1 MKIDL
6 KDNLDDICYISRE
19 FPVNYKYSGE
29 NEGFDAFKIF
39 IRQDTLKK
47 IDDYLSGDLQ
57 NELGGVVLGDV
68 CVNSSGQKFIFID
81 NLIIA
86 KHSNS
91 SLSRLTFTHDTWD
104 YINQIQEEDYS
115 DRKILGWFHSHPGH
129 TVFLSN
135 YDMFIQENF
144 FNMEY
149 MIAYV
154 FDPTIKERGFFY
166 WKDGKIVKADGY
178 YITDPTDVNLEY
190 DIDENFTDDLL
201 PESKAEEIEINQTK
215 PLVKNKISFKGKK
228 PEFRSTVLIGLLFL
242 ALLVLLFMIY
252 NIYEIRQK
260 ALLKDEYQKDLAEIR
275 NENKMLADRLNNL
288 IAETELKKGNV
299 AGQVSGTSNTI
310 DGIDTK
316 AIENEKKQ
324 EVEEKK
330 TEAPEVK
337 KDVPVQKTEKP
348 VDNNSVT
355 NNDSPD
361 VTTYKVKVG
370 DTLEK
375 ISNQFYKSREGIK
388 VIMEK
393 NNIKDKASI
402 KIGQQLLI
410 PVSIN

>member
-6 KDNLDDICYISRE
+6 KDNPDDINYISRD
-19 FPVNYKYSGE
+19 FPINYKYSGE
-29 NEGFDAFKIF
+29 NESFDTLKIF
-39 IRQDTLKK
+39 IKHSTLKE
-47 IDDYLSGDLQ
+47 IDEYLSGDLQ

-68 CVNSSGQKFIFID
+68 CANSSGQKFIFID

-104 YINQIQEEDYS
+104 YINQIQEEDYP

-166 WKDGKIVKADGY
+166 WKDGKIIKADGY
-178 YITDPTDVNLEY
+178 YITDPVESE
-190 DIDENFTDDLL
+190 IDDDFSNELL
-201 PESKAEEIEINQTK
+201 PESKNDEIELNTTK
-215 PLVKNKISFKGKK
+215 PSPVSGIISKRKK
-228 PEFRSTVLIGLLFL
+228 PEIRGAVLISLLFI

-252 NIYEIRQK
+252 NIYEIKQK
-260 ALLKDEYQKDLAEIR
+260 ALLKDEYRKDLAEIR
-275 NENKMLADRLNNL
+275 NENKIHTERLNNL
-288 IAETELKKGNV
+288 IEESEMKKVNASGIKSEVKEIAESKN
-299 AGQVSGTSNTI
+299 A
-310 DGIDTK
+310 
-316 AIENEKKQ
+316 ENEKK
-324 EVEEKK
+324 EEIKEKK
-330 TEAPEVK
+330 PDLADVKNEEQVK
-337 KDVPVQKTEKP
+337 KNEKP
-348 VDNNSVT
+348 EENNNTQQNNNSDEVT
-355 NNDSPD
+355 
-361 VTTYKVKVG
+361 VYKVKSG

-375 ISNQFYKSREGIK
+375 ISNQFFKSRDGIEI
-388 VIMEK
+388 IMKK
-393 NNIKDKASI
+393 NNLKDKASI

-410 PVSIN
+410 PVSLQ